1 VKKKITAKITEKLQI
16 FNLPKTKML
25 KKQET
30 TSHLQQ
36 QLKRN
41 VTPEKLKI
49 TQSMQSEPMSG
60 VKF

>member
-1 VKKKITAKITEKLQI
+1 
-16 FNLPKTKML
+16 ML